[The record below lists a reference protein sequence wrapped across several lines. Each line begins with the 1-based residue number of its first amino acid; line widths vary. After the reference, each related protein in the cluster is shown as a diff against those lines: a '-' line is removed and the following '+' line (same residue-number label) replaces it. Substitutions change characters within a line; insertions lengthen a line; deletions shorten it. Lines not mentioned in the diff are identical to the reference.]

1 MGSAEERGALLTRRA
16 ARAGPCA
23 RKGPRGLGHA
33 AGPKAVGATEG
44 FEQERL
50 WGEEFGG
57 CGRRDVGVAW
67 LGGSDYWYHLDG
79 AGLAPS

>member
-1 MGSAEERGALLTRRA
+1 MQDPVHGRA
-16 ARAGPCA
+16 HGVWGMLR
-23 RKGPRGLGHA
+23 GPRQWE
-33 AGPKAVGATEG
+33 PREG

-67 LGGSDYWYHLDG
+67 LGGSDYWYHLDR

>member
-1 MGSAEERGALLTRRA
+1 MLR
-16 ARAGPCA
+16 
-23 RKGPRGLGHA
+23 GPRQWE
-33 AGPKAVGATEG
+33 PREG

-57 CGRRDVGVAW
+57 CGRCDVGVAW